1 MLSPTA
7 RSPCA
12 GWIAMTEHQQ
22 FRALPVRT
30 DERALPARDRILDTV
45 RVPSTH
51 GSRPGGELAE
61 VERLSGHEQPPSWID
76 DLRARLDALL
86 DEHRAMLL
94 DSLDGLTEEEA
105 RRSLVPSR
113 TTLLGLVKHVT
124 YVENVWFNQALT
136 GRDLKELGAPSTPDR
151 SFILRTTDTI
161 ESVRSAYTDACAES
175 RRLVADLAL
184 EQEVTGRGRRALW
197 AIYTHMLRE
206 LAQHCGH
213 ADILREQV
221 LAARD

>member
-1 MLSPTA
+1 
-7 RSPCA
+7 
-12 GWIAMTEHQQ
+12 
-22 FRALPVRT
+22 V
-30 DERALPARDRILDTV
+30 
-45 RVPSTH
+45 
-51 GSRPGGELAE
+51 
-61 VERLSGHEQPPSWID
+61 
-76 DLRARLDALL
+76 RLDELL
-86 DEHRAMLL
+86 DEHRAMLH

-124 YVENVWFNQALT
+124 YVEHVWFNQALT
-136 GRDLKELGAPSTPDR
+136 GRSLRDLGAPSTPDR
-151 SFILRTTDTI
+151 SFILRKTDTI
-161 ESVRSAYTDACAES
+161 DSVRAAYTAACAES

-184 EQEVTGRGRRALW
+184 DDQVTGRGPRALW

-221 LAARD
+221 LAAR